1 VSALLTSKFP
11 IYEIKDEQVVD
22 TGKIMPPPIT
32 TMPISIT
39 AVRIGESVLLDPTT
53 EEEACMDARITM
65 TTQSDGNIVAVQKGF
80 TGPFSINQ
88 IVQFS
93 EIARIKGEEMRSK
106 IKELN

>member
-1 VSALLTSKFP
+1 
-11 IYEIKDEQVVD
+11 
-22 TGKIMPPPIT
+22 
-32 TMPISIT
+32 
-39 AVRIGESVLLDPTT
+39 
-53 EEEACMDARITM
+53 M

-80 TGPFSINQ
+80 TGPFSVNQ